1 MQGHFMSCVS
11 APQLEANK
19 NFRTKGQFYEGN
31 NGFLHCGRKGKQR
44 NGQANRAV
52 LMTWLMTQF
61 DNGIEA
67 VEKLVAE
74 NVCYNDLG
82 SLTKKDLE
90 LIGFKNETKKQELL
104 DYFSQLPNQDP
115 TYDDICHLEEA
126 QTYNRKIVMNASGHL
141 EFMRTGLASAN
152 YKLQILPPDDV
163 ILGEKSF
170 ASRFVLEALNELYSL
185 TNGVNGELE
194 ELKKIISSKFEQTSQ
209 SSSSIRKLQNGI
221 QKTIW
226 LLLGSLSSIGAFL
239 ALYYWK
245 LN

>member
-11 APQLEANK
+11 APQFDANK
-19 NFRTKGQFYEGN
+19 DFRPKGLFYEGN
-31 NGFLHCGRKGKQR
+31 NGFLRCGRKGKHR
-44 NGQANRAV
+44 NGQADPAL
-52 LMTWLMTQF
+52 LMTWLTTPF
-61 DNGIEA
+61 ENGIEA

-82 SLTKKDLE
+82 SLTKEDLE
-90 LIGFKNETKKQELL
+90 LIGFKDEREKQELL

-115 TYDDICHLEEA
+115 TYDDICRLEEA
-126 QTYNRKIVMNASGHL
+126 QTYNRKIIMNASGHL
-141 EFMRTGLASAN
+141 ETMRAGLASAN

-170 ASRFVLEALNELYSL
+170 ASRFVLQALSELYSL

-194 ELKKIISSKFEQTSQ
+194 ELKKIISSKFEQRSQ
-209 SSSSIRKLQNGI
+209 NSSSIRKLRNGI